1 MMPHGKIRLFN
12 ITILLLIILS
22 WTVYGQII
30 QGFTIQ
36 DEDPNRNGLVGNGIT
51 DLTWDNNLLLV
62 GTGFGLSVTTDEG
75 VTWQNETPANYGGK
89 GGVSALAVASDGTVW
104 IATGYDTLVQEDQSL
119 SAGGGLRYRSS
130 GSSEWVF
137 IPQPIDAVTD
147 TIGGMRPTTTHV
159 QNITFDIAILDTQIW
174 ITSFGGGVRRSLD
187 KGETWEVITTDG
199 FPFSAL
205 DYFNHRGFSAMA
217 DTSGNIW
224 IGTAGGISKSSD
236 GGETWERFFVA
247 ADQIPVTG
255 GISGNW
261 IIALAHNP
269 WDNSVWAVT
278 LTTGG
283 EEFNSVSRT
292 LDGGKNWQNLL
303 TAELQDGTFARNIA
317 FFDSAVYVA
326 TENGL
331 YKSIDQGLS
340 WYLFPLMEDR
350 DSGERI
356 LTEKFYSVATSPSGG
371 ISHRLWAGSAD
382 GLASSDDNGFSWV
395 IFRSF
400 VSTRERTEPAVY
412 AYPNPFSPERG
423 TQIRFQY
430 DISTAGEVKIDIYNF
445 AMEKVISLR
454 ENEAVPTQN
463 TLDRSASW
471 DGRDNNGR
479 PVDNGVYFFRADVEG
494 RVTWGK
500 IVVIN

>member
-1 MMPHGKIRLFN
+1 VP
-12 ITILLLIILS
+12 
-22 WTVYGQII
+22 
-30 QGFTIQ
+30 
-36 DEDPNRNGLVGNGIT
+36 
-51 DLTWDNNLLLV
+51 
-62 GTGFGLSVTTDEG
+62 
-75 VTWQNETPANYGGK
+75 
-89 GGVSALAVASDGTVW
+89 
-104 IATGYDTLVQEDQSL
+104 
-119 SAGGGLRYRSS
+119 
-130 GSSEWVF
+130 
-137 IPQPIDAVTD
+137 
-147 TIGGMRPTTTHV
+147 
-159 QNITFDIAILDTQIW
+159 
-174 ITSFGGGVRRSLD
+174 
-187 KGETWEVITTDG
+187 
-199 FPFSAL
+199 
-205 DYFNHRGFSAMA
+205 
-217 DTSGNIW
+217 
-224 IGTAGGISKSSD
+224 
-236 GGETWERFFVA
+236 
-247 ADQIPVTG
+247 ADQVPLPG

-303 TAELQDGTFARNIA
+303 TAELSDGTFARNIA
-317 FFDSAVYVA
+317 FYDSVVYVVA
-326 TENGL
+326 ENGL
-331 YKSIDQGLS
+331 YKSVDQGMS
-340 WYLFPLMEDR
+340 WYRFPLIEDE

-356 LTEKFYSVATSPSGG
+356 LNNKFYSVATSPSAG
-371 ISHRLWAGSAD
+371 ISHRLWGGSAD
-382 GLASSDDNGFSWV
+382 GLASSDDNGFSWT

-430 DISTAGEVKIDIYNF
+430 DITRAAEVKIDIYNF

-454 ENEAVPTQN
+454 EYESMPTQT

-479 PVDNGVYFFRADVEG
+479 MVDNGVYFFRADVEG
-494 RVTWGK
+494 MITWGK

>member
-1 MMPHGKIRLFN
+1 MFNGKIKILN
-12 ITILLLIILS
+12 IAAIWILTLS
-22 WTVYGQII
+22 LVVHGQII

-51 DLTWDNNLLLV
+51 DMLWDNNLLLV
-62 GTGFGLSVTTDEG
+62 GTGFGLSVTPDEG
-75 VTWQNETPANYGGK
+75 VTWQNETPTEYGGK
-89 GGVSALAVASDGTVW
+89 GGVSALAVSSDSTVW

-119 SAGGGLRYRSS
+119 SAGGGLRYRNP

-137 IPQPIDAVTD
+137 IPQPIDALTD
-147 TIGGMRPTTTHV
+147 TMGGMRPTTTHV
-159 QNITFDIAILDTQIW
+159 QNITFDIAILDTQVW

-205 DYFNHRGFSAMA
+205 DYLNHRGFSVIT

-224 IGTAGGISKSSD
+224 VGTAGGISKSPD
-236 GGETWERFFVA
+236 GGETWERFFVGG
-247 ADQIPVTG
+247 DQVPVFG

-261 IIALAHNP
+261 IIAMAHNP

-292 LDGGKNWQNLL
+292 LDGGRTWQNLL
-303 TAELQDGTFARNIA
+303 TAQLQDGTFARNIA
-317 FFDSAVYVA
+317 FYDSAVYVA

-331 YKSIDQGLS
+331 YKTIDQGMS
-340 WYLFPLMEDR
+340 WYRFPLMQDQ

-356 LTEKFYSVATSPSGG
+356 LTEKFYSVATASSVG

-382 GLASSDDNGFSWV
+382 GLASSDNNGLSWV

-400 VSTRERTEPAVY
+400 VSTRQRTDPAVY

-423 TQIRFQY
+423 TEIRFQY

-454 ENEAVPTQN
+454 EYEAVTTPN

-479 PVDNGVYFFRADVEG
+479 LVDNGVYFFRADVEG
-494 RVTWGK
+494 NLTWGK